1 MKNLAYRIRPQT
13 LKEIIGQSHLLQDDG
28 VLCKMVQEN
37 YMFSTIFYGPPG
49 TGKSTLIQC
58 LVNDMHIPSM
68 VFNASIDNK
77 EKLQQ
82 ILAMARLEERFVI
95 IIEEIHRLNK
105 DKQDILLS
113 LLETN
118 KIFMLAATTE
128 NPFFTINPAI
138 RSRCQ
143 ILSLKPVSPQELEIG
158 LKNIIAHH
166 HLEIDISAENLAKI
180 ATHCHGDIR
189 SALNILDLL
198 MNLYPHQ
205 KIDDHHLYQIMQTP
219 IVLGSHYG
227 DELHNLKSAFH
238 KSLRG
243 SDVDASLHYLA
254 RLIKLEA
261 LDEIARRM
269 LACVYEDVG
278 LANINLCLRVSMG
291 IETCYRL
298 GFPECNL
305 VLGNLAVQIALS
317 PKSNSTYLAINAA
330 LKDCE
335 EGKTYNIPQ
344 HL

>member
-1 MKNLAYRIRPQT
+1 
-13 LKEIIGQSHLLQDDG
+13 
-28 VLCKMVQEN
+28 
-37 YMFSTIFYGPPG
+37 MFSTIFYGPPG
-49 TGKSTLIQC
+49 TGKTTLIQC
-58 LVNDMHIPSM
+58 LVNDMHLPSM

-105 DKQDILLS
+105 DKQDLLLS

-118 KIFMLAATTE
+118 KIFILAATTE
-128 NPFFTINPAI
+128 NPYFSINPAV

-143 ILSLKPVSPQELEIG
+143 ILTLQPVEPKELQAG
-158 LKNIIAHH
+158 LKHLIERHQLAINIDDAG
-166 HLEIDISAENLAKI
+166 LNKI
-180 ATHCHGDIR
+180 ATHCHGDLR
-189 SALNILDLL
+189 GALNILDLL
-198 MNLYPHQ
+198 INLYPHAT
-205 KIDDHHLYQIMQTP
+205 IDDHLLYQVMQTP
-219 IVLGSHYG
+219 MVLGAHYG

-254 RLIKLEA
+254 RLIKLGA

-278 LANINLCLRVSMG
+278 LANVNLCLRVSMG

-298 GFPECNL
+298 GFPECHQ

-317 PKSNSTYLAINAA
+317 PKSNSTYVAINDA
-330 LKDCE
+330 LADCE
-335 EGKTYNIPQ
+335 NGPSYNIPQ
-344 HL
+344 HLWDDNYASAHKLGVEGYFIHMLMSHNPIYLLR